1 MTTTEADTADAT
13 NDERGGRG
21 AKGRRERYSNEMRA
35 DILRAAREIIAEEG
49 AGALSIRGIARR
61 IGYSAPALYEYFSG
75 KEAIA
80 EALFVS
86 GFAQLREA
94 MEAVER
100 AESDPQTRMRAMGAA
115 YRRFAHT
122 HPQEYQLMFSRPVPE
137 FKPSDDL
144 LENAATPAFA
154 PLQRAVAAGVVA
166 GLFREGDP
174 RNAATVAWA
183 TMHGLV
189 SLELAGMG
197 GPPYAL
203 PPGAISPADIATV
216 YDDALRL
223 LGDGMRA
230 DGAKE

>member
-1 MTTTEADTADAT
+1 MAT
-13 NDERGGRG
+13 LANETSETNG
-21 AKGRRERYSNEMRA
+21 AKGRRERYSNEMRM

-86 GFAQLREA
+86 GFERLREA

-100 AESDPQTRMRAMGAA
+100 AEPDPEARMRAMGAA
-115 YRRFAHT
+115 YRRFAYT
-122 HPQEYQLMFSRPVPE
+122 YPQEYQLMFSRPVPE

-144 LENAATPAFA
+144 LENTAIPAFA
-154 PLQRAVAAGVVA
+154 PLQRAVAAGIAA
-166 GLFREGDP
+166 GLFREGNP
-174 RNAATVAWA
+174 RDAATVAWA

-189 SLELAGMG
+189 SLDLAGMS
-197 GPPYAL
+197 GPPHAL
-203 PPGAISPADIATV
+203 PPGAVAPAAIAAV

-223 LGDGMRA
+223 LSDGMRA
-230 DGAKE
+230 GGAKT